1 MKKFVFVS
9 LFASF
14 LTASAFA
21 AAAPAKGSV
30 DDKPMAGEIEKKG
43 VLATEE
49 CISKGYFK
57 DCRLD
62 TTVNSPIALYVHSE
76 GAMYKL
82 DTAGVTLSEVDGG
95 IGKNNVT
102 VIGTLEKGNV
112 IKMRAYKAPP
122 PEAKSF
128 FKGCL

>member
-1 MKKFVFVS
+1 MTFPFSSVPITVT
-9 LFASF
+9 LF
-14 LTASAFA
+14 L
-21 AAAPAKGSV
+21 
-30 DDKPMAGEIEKKG
+30 
-43 VLATEE
+43 
-49 CISKGYFK
+49 
-57 DCRLD
+57 
-62 TTVNSPIALYVHSE
+62 PIALYVHSE

>member
-1 MKKFVFVS
+1 
-9 LFASF
+9 
-14 LTASAFA
+14 
-21 AAAPAKGSV
+21 
-30 DDKPMAGEIEKKG
+30 
-43 VLATEE
+43 
-49 CISKGYFK
+49 
-57 DCRLD
+57 
-62 TTVNSPIALYVHSE
+62 
-76 GAMYKL
+76 MYKL

>member
-1 MKKFVFVS
+1 MKKFVFAS

-49 CISKGYFK
+49 CIKKGYFARNTSSRCCQAYGK
-57 DCRLD
+57 PAQP
-62 TTVNSPIALYVHSE
+62 S
-76 GAMYKL
+76 
-82 DTAGVTLSEVDGG
+82 
-95 IGKNNVT
+95 GKNH
-102 VIGTLEKGNV
+102 
-112 IKMRAYKAPP
+112 
-122 PEAKSF
+122 
-128 FKGCL
+128 